1 MKYWQLLLCGLLC
14 VFSAGVQSQSLDDAS
29 RVSLITCGPGS
40 DLYATFGHSAVQ
52 VYDARLGIDR
62 VYNYGTF
69 DFDTPN
75 FYLKFAQGKLN
86 YALSVT
92 SFERFLRTY
101 QYEGRWVYRQ
111 DLNLTE
117 EEKNELFAFLENNAL
132 PENKDYKYDFF
143 YDNCSTRIR
152 DAMEQVLGEKL
163 KYPDFNQDTTA
174 TFRQLIDLYLLNHPW
189 SDIGIDLALGIP
201 CDKRAD
207 FREKMFLPDYLKD
220 RMGSATISDSTGKA
234 RGIVLAE
241 GFVLEE
247 TRQGANDSESVTW
260 IFWVLFFI
268 CAVTSVLGNPEKMR
282 WFDIVFFTICGL
294 LGIAVFLLWF
304 ATDHSAT
311 KWNMNNLWA
320 LPSWLYGAWLLL
332 KKKPAGTFF
341 KVHAIILFFVVLA
354 WPWIP
359 QSLSA
364 SMIPVVLALI
374 ARSWSWQKRK
384 FVAQT
389 S

>member
-1 MKYWQLLLCGLLC
+1 MKYWSLLLLAFFC
-14 VFSAGVQSQSLDDAS
+14 VLSAGIKAQSLDNDS
-29 RVSLITCGPGS
+29 RISLITCGPGN
-40 DLYATFGHSAVQ
+40 DLYATFGHSALQ
-52 VYDARLGIDR
+52 VYDPRLGIDR

-92 SFERFLRTY
+92 NLERFMWTY
-101 QYEGRWVYRQ
+101 QREGRWVYRQ
-111 DLNLTE
+111 DLNLTV
-117 EEKNELFAFLENNAL
+117 EEKNELYAFLENNAL

-152 DAMEQVLGEKL
+152 DAIEKVLGEKL
-163 KYPDFNQDTTA
+163 NYPDFNQDTIA
-174 TFRQLIDLYLLNHPW
+174 TFRQMIDLYLLNHPW

-201 CDKRAD
+201 CDKKAD
-207 FREKMFLPDYLKD
+207 YREKMFLPDYLKD
-220 RMGSATISDSTGKA
+220 RMGSATITNGANGQRD
-234 RGIVLAE
+234 IVLAE
-241 GFVLEE
+241 GFILEGTAKGPKE
-247 TRQGANDSESVTW
+247 SESVSW
-260 IFWVLFFI
+260 IFWILFLF
-268 CAVTSVLGNPEKMR
+268 CAATSIFGNPERMR
-282 WFDIVFFTICGL
+282 WFDVAFFTICGL
-294 LGIAVFLLWF
+294 LGIAVLLLWF

-311 KWNMNNLWA
+311 KLNMNILWA

-332 KKKPAGTFF
+332 KKKPSGTFF
-341 KVHAIILFFVVLA
+341 KAHAITLFFVVLA

-384 FVAQT
+384 FVTQ
-389 S
+389 SS